1 MFQLLAWSILISFLH
16 GLFPNH
22 WLPFIAIG
30 KISNWSN
37 QKALKVTAY
46 LGAIHIFS
54 TLLLG
59 FLLFYA
65 GNQLANNQID
75 IELINGIGFI
85 VFGVVYLFIPSHQN
99 HSQKKKN
106 LTFGYLIISMFF
118 SPCIEIIPF
127 FFGLGEFGWP
137 AFFMIS
143 LIYTFFSLIGIM
155 FMAYFGLKLSEKLNQ
170 SFLLKNEKIIISSIF
185 ILVGI
190 VNIAFE

>member
-1 MFQLLAWSILISFLH
+1 
-16 GLFPNH
+16 
-22 WLPFIAIG
+22 
-30 KISNWSN
+30 
-37 QKALKVTAY
+37 
-46 LGAIHIFS
+46 
-54 TLLLG
+54 
-59 FLLFYA
+59 
-65 GNQLANNQID
+65 
-75 IELINGIGFI
+75 
-85 VFGVVYLFIPSHQN
+85 
-99 HSQKKKN
+99 
-106 LTFGYLIISMFF
+106 MFF